1 MLDVSRL
8 AVSPHA
14 PSFAPSLRLFSN
26 EHMRFRN
33 LTRRREIGANCY
45 LLESG
50 KNRVVLDAGMHPK
63 EVGFNALPD
72 FGALPHETA
81 DALFITH
88 AHHDHIGALP
98 VLMRKQPKSPVFMTE
113 PTGEITS
120 AMLHNSV
127 NVMTSQ
133 REEQSIH
140 EYPLFTHREL
150 DENRA
155 QYVYR
160 DLERPFEVPN
170 SDLMASFHDAG
181 HIMGSAGI
189 MIRQNGSSLFYTGDV
204 NFENQTITRAADF
217 PTEGIDVLVVETT
230 RGTYERPADYTRK
243 GEKER
248 LAALIRETFDANGS
262 VLIPVFALGKTQEVM
277 LMLHELREEGLIP
290 EMPLRIGGLGTK
302 VTVLYDHYAD
312 RVRRNYPG
320 FRLLED
326 VSMLVP
332 PRRKRGPGRPQI
344 DYQPRTIYALSSG
357 MMTEGT
363 TSNSFANKF
372 IDNPRNAVAFVG
384 YTDPLS
390 PGYRLRTAKAGEK
403 IKLSADLPAVELH
416 ARIESFDLSA
426 HATREQIAEY
436 VEKVKPKKLL
446 MVHGEEPSQAWFSA
460 RFAETLN
467 RDTEIIRPETHAP
480 IDLW

>member
-1 MLDVSRL
+1 
-8 AVSPHA
+8 
-14 PSFAPSLRLFSN
+14 
-26 EHMRFRN
+26 MRFRN
-33 LTRRREIGANCY
+33 LTRRREIGANSY

-50 KNRVVLDAGMHPK
+50 KNRVVLDSGMHPK
-63 EVGFNALPD
+63 EVGFDALPD
-72 FGALPHETA
+72 FGPLPHDTA
-81 DALFITH
+81 DAILITH
-88 AHHDHIGALP
+88 AHHDHIGSLP
-98 VLMRKQPKSPVFMTE
+98 VLMRKQPNTSVFMTE

-127 NVMTSQ
+127 NVMTAQ
-133 REEQSIH
+133 REELSIH
-140 EYPLFTHREL
+140 EYPLFTHKEL

-160 DLERPFEVPN
+160 DLDRPFELPN

-189 MIRQNGSSLFYTGDV
+189 MLKQNGGTLFYTGDV
-204 NFENQTITRAADF
+204 NFENQTIARAADF
-217 PTEGIDVLVVETT
+217 PTKDIDVLVVETT
-230 RGTYERPADYTRK
+230 RGTYARPADYSRK

-248 LAALIRETFDANGS
+248 LAALIRNTYDANGS

-277 LMLHELREEGLIP
+277 LMVHELHEEGLIP

-302 VTVLYDHYAD
+302 VTVLYDHYTD
-312 RVRRNYPG
+312 RTRRNYQG

-326 VSMLVP
+326 VDMLVP
-332 PRRKRGPGRPQI
+332 PRRRRGGRGQVEYEPK
-344 DYQPRTIYALSSG
+344 TIYALSSG

-363 TSNSFANKF
+363 TSNQFAARF

-384 YTDPLS
+384 YTDPES
-390 PGYRLRTAKAGEK
+390 PGYRLRVAKSGEK
-403 IKLSADLPAVELH
+403 VKLAPDLPPVELQ

-426 HATREQIAEY
+426 HATREQIADY

-446 MVHGEEPSQAWFSA
+446 MVHGEEASQAWFSA
-460 RFAETLN
+460 RFAETLGK
-467 RDTEIIRPETHAP
+467 DTEILRPNVHEP